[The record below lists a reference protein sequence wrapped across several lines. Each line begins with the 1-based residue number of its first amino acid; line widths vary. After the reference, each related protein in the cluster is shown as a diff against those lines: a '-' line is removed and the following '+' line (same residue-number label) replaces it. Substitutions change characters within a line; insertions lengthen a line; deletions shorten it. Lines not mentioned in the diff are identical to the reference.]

1 MSTPHVL
8 VVDDDPTLLLAF
20 PKLMRLWMDWVT
32 VDTADSAPVALER
45 VAATD
50 YDAIISDIRMPGMSG
65 LELLAAIRARLPTT
79 PILLITAYGEREF
92 VMQALRA
99 GAYDFIQK
107 PLDSEYFVASLSRAI
122 QMRHMSRQIE
132 AQQDAL
138 ARHAA
143 ELENTVAERTRDLRA
158 ALAAQDALLAERDQ
172 ALVQA
177 EAARRRLLF
186 LAEASNRLATSLDY
200 DTTLALVTRLAVPY
214 LADYCSLD
222 LVEDDGSLRYVTT
235 THADPAGA
243 NLVAELPRRLPPAA
257 NPAYPARDVLL
268 SGRPRLYADIAGD
281 LAAAGRHNIEIRHL
295 LQALDPRS
303 CMVVPLA
310 ARDRT
315 LGVLTFVGTTARARY
330 TAEDLTLAE
339 DIARRAALAVD
350 NARLY
355 QEAQNALRVR
365 DHFLSIAAHELKTP
379 MTSVLASAQLLQR
392 RAALEGR
399 TDPRDARTLRILVQQ
414 TLRLHRLVVS
424 LLDLSR
430 IDTGQLSIER
440 QVVDLNR
447 LLDRLLDE
455 MSPAFERH
463 TLLARLGEAP
473 VLVLGDE
480 LRLEQVL
487 YNLLQNAVKYSPNGG
502 TIGVRLDCEAGAAV
516 VTVTDEGVGVPAGAE
531 DQLFDRFY
539 RADTPATQ
547 RISGMGVGLYVVKEI
562 VTLHGGTVAAAGR
575 DGQGSV
581 FTVRLPLYQ
590 PPAPGAE
597 I

>member
-1 MSTPHVL
+1 MSTPQVL
-8 VVDDDPTLLLAF
+8 IVDDDPTLLLAF

-32 VDTADSAPVALER
+32 VDTADSAPTALDR

-65 LELLAAIRARLPTT
+65 LELLGAIHARRPTT

-122 QMRHMSRQIE
+122 QMRHLSRQVE
-132 AQQDAL
+132 EQQAAL

-143 ELENTVAERTRDLRA
+143 ELETTVAERTGELRA
-158 ALAAQDALLAERDQ
+158 ALEAQDALLRERDQ
-172 ALVQA
+172 ALVEA
-177 EAARRRLLF
+177 EAAKNRLLF
-186 LAEASNRLATSLDY
+186 LADASNLLATSLDY
-200 DTTLALVTRLAVPY
+200 KTTLDLVTRLAVPY

-235 THADPAGA
+235 THMDPDKAH
-243 NLVAELPRRLPPAA
+243 LVAEFRRQFPPGANSNYPVWEVLRTGRPLLYPDITTSMVAAGTHNAEIRRLF
-257 NPAYPARDVLL
+257 
-268 SGRPRLYADIAGD
+268 
-281 LAAAGRHNIEIRHL
+281 EM
-295 LQALDPRS
+295 LQPRS

-310 ARDRT
+310 ARGRT
-315 LGVLTFVGTTARARY
+315 LGLLTFVGTATRAPY
-330 TAEDLTLAE
+330 GSEDLTLAE

-355 QEAQNALRVR
+355 QEAQQALRVR
-365 DHFLSIAAHELKTP
+365 DHFLSIASHELKTP

-399 TDPRDARTLRILVQQ
+399 TDPRDARTLQLLIQQ

-430 IDTGQLSIER
+430 IETGQLSIEHHM
-440 QVVDLNR
+440 VDLNG
-447 LLDRLLDE
+447 LLERLLDE

-463 TLLARLGEAP
+463 TLLARLTEAP
-473 VLVLGDE
+473 LPVLGDE

-502 TIGVRLDCEAGAAV
+502 TISVRLECDADQAV
-516 VTVTDEGVGVPAGAE
+516 VIVADQGIGIPPNALA
-531 DQLFDRFY
+531 QLFDRFY
-539 RADTPATQ
+539 RAEDPATQ

-575 DGQGSV
+575 EGPGST
-581 FTVRLPLYQ
+581 FTVRLPLYRAAA
-590 PPAPGAE
+590 PAE
-597 I
+597 

>member
-1 MSTPHVL
+1 M
-8 VVDDDPTLLLAF
+8 
-20 PKLMRLWMDWVT
+20 
-32 VDTADSAPVALER
+32 
-45 VAATD
+45 
-50 YDAIISDIRMPGMSG
+50 
-65 LELLAAIRARLPTT
+65 
-79 PILLITAYGEREF
+79 
-92 VMQALRA
+92 
-99 GAYDFIQK
+99 
-107 PLDSEYFVASLSRAI
+107 
-122 QMRHMSRQIE
+122 
-132 AQQDAL
+132 
-138 ARHAA
+138 
-143 ELENTVAERTRDLRA
+143 
-158 ALAAQDALLAERDQ
+158 
-172 ALVQA
+172 
-177 EAARRRLLF
+177 
-186 LAEASNRLATSLDY
+186 
-200 DTTLALVTRLAVPY
+200 
-214 LADYCSLD
+214 
-222 LVEDDGSLRYVTT
+222 
-235 THADPAGA
+235 
-243 NLVAELPRRLPPAA
+243 
-257 NPAYPARDVLL
+257 
-268 SGRPRLYADIAGD
+268 
-281 LAAAGRHNIEIRHL
+281 
-295 LQALDPRS
+295 
-303 CMVVPLA
+303 
-310 ARDRT
+310 
-315 LGVLTFVGTTARARY
+315 
-330 TAEDLTLAE
+330 
-339 DIARRAALAVD
+339 
-350 NARLY
+350 
-355 QEAQNALRVR
+355 
-365 DHFLSIAAHELKTP
+365 
-379 MTSVLASAQLLQR
+379 
-392 RAALEGR
+392 
-399 TDPRDARTLRILVQQ
+399 QQ

-487 YNLLQNAVKYSPNGG
+487 YNLLQNAVKYSPNGR

>member
-8 VVDDDPTLLLAF
+8 IVDDDPTLLLAF

-32 VDTADSAPVALER
+32 VDTADSASTALDR

-50 YDAIISDIRMPGMSG
+50 YDAIISDIRMPDMSG
-65 LELLAAIRARLPTT
+65 LELLAAIRARRPTT

-122 QMRHMSRQIE
+122 QMRHLSRQVE
-132 AQQDAL
+132 EQQAAL

-143 ELENTVAERTRDLRA
+143 ELETTVAERTGELRA
-158 ALAAQDALLAERDQ
+158 AMAAQDALLAERDQ
-172 ALVQA
+172 ALVLA
-177 EAARRRLLF
+177 EAAKSRLLF
-186 LAEASNRLATSLDY
+186 LAEASNLLATSLDY

-222 LVEDDGSLRYVTT
+222 MVEDDASLRYVTT
-235 THADPAGA
+235 THVDPDKAH
-243 NLVAELPRRLPPAA
+243 LVAEFRRQFPPSA
-257 NPAYPARDVLL
+257 NTNDPVWEVLRT
-268 SGRPRLYADIAGD
+268 GRPRLYPDVTASIV
-281 LAAAGRHNIEIRHL
+281 AAGMHNAEIRRLFGVLH
-295 LQALDPRS
+295 PRS
-303 CMVVPLA
+303 CIVMPLA
-310 ARDRT
+310 ARGRT
-315 LGVLTFVGTTARARY
+315 LGLLTFVGTATRVPY
-330 TAEDLTLAE
+330 GAEDLTLAE

-355 QEAQNALRVR
+355 QEAQKALRVR
-365 DHFLSIAAHELKTP
+365 DHFLSIASHELKTP

-399 TDPRDARTLRILVQQ
+399 TDPRDARTLQLLIQQ
-414 TLRLHRLVVS
+414 TLRLHRLVIS

-430 IDTGQLSIER
+430 IETGQLSIEHH
-440 QVVDLNR
+440 VVDLNG

-455 MSPAFERH
+455 MSPAFERY
-463 TLLARLGEAP
+463 TLLARLTEAP

-502 TIGVRLDCEAGAAV
+502 TISVRLECDADQAV
-516 VTVTDEGVGVPAGAE
+516 VIVA
-531 DQLFDRFY
+531 DQGIGIPPDALAHLFNRFY
-539 RADTPATQ
+539 RAEDPATQ

-562 VTLHGGTVAAAGR
+562 VTLHRGTVAAAGR
-575 DGQGSV
+575 EGPGST
-581 FTVRLPLYQ
+581 FTVRLPLYHAGA
-590 PPAPGAE
+590 PAE
-597 I
+597 

>member
-65 LELLAAIRARLPTT
+65 LELLAAIRARRPTT

-243 NLVAELPRRLPPAA
+243 NLVAELRRRLPPARQSRLSGA
-257 NPAYPARDVLL
+257 RCAAERPAPALCRYRGRSGRRGPAQYRDPAPVAGARSPLVHGRAPGGAGPHARGADVCGHHGPRSVHRRGSHPGRRHRPARGP
-268 SGRPRLYADIAGD
+268 GRGQRPALPGSAERL
-281 LAAAGRHNIEIRHL
+281 
-295 LQALDPRS
+295 
-303 CMVVPLA
+303 
-310 ARDRT
+310 
-315 LGVLTFVGTTARARY
+315 ARA
-330 TAEDLTLAE
+330 
-339 DIARRAALAVD
+339 
-350 NARLY
+350 
-355 QEAQNALRVR
+355 
-365 DHFLSIAAHELKTP
+365 
-379 MTSVLASAQLLQR
+379 
-392 RAALEGR
+392 
-399 TDPRDARTLRILVQQ
+399 
-414 TLRLHRLVVS
+414 
-424 LLDLSR
+424 
-430 IDTGQLSIER
+430 
-440 QVVDLNR
+440 
-447 LLDRLLDE
+447 
-455 MSPAFERH
+455 
-463 TLLARLGEAP
+463 
-473 VLVLGDE
+473 
-480 LRLEQVL
+480 
-487 YNLLQNAVKYSPNGG
+487 
-502 TIGVRLDCEAGAAV
+502 
-516 VTVTDEGVGVPAGAE
+516 
-531 DQLFDRFY
+531 
-539 RADTPATQ
+539 
-547 RISGMGVGLYVVKEI
+547 
-562 VTLHGGTVAAAGR
+562 
-575 DGQGSV
+575 
-581 FTVRLPLYQ
+581 
-590 PPAPGAE
+590 
-597 I
+597 

>member
-8 VVDDDPTLLLAF
+8 IVDDDPTLLQAF

-32 VDTADSAPVALER
+32 VDTANSAPVALDR

-65 LELLAAIRARLPTT
+65 LELLAAIRARRPTT
-79 PILLITAYGEREF
+79 PILLITAYSEREF

-122 QMRHMSRQIE
+122 QMRHLSRQIE

-138 ARHAA
+138 TRHAA
-143 ELENTVAERTRDLRA
+143 ELETTVAERTRDLRA
-158 ALAAQDALLAERDQ
+158 ALVAQDALLAERDQ

-177 EAARRRLLF
+177 EAAKKRLLF
-186 LAEASNRLATSLDY
+186 LAEASNLLATSLDY

-222 LVEDDGSLRYVTT
+222 MVEDDGSLRYVTT
-235 THADPAGA
+235 THMDPAKTD
-243 NLVAELPRRLPPAA
+243 LVAEFRRQFPPVD
-257 NPAYPARDVLL
+257 NPAYPVRDVLR
-268 SGRPRLYADIAGD
+268 SGQPLLYADIIGD
-281 LAAAGRHNIEIRHL
+281 MTAAGRHNIQLHRL

-315 LGVLTFVGTTARARY
+315 LGLLTFVGTTARAPY
-330 TAEDLTLAE
+330 SADDLTLAE

-355 QEAQNALRVR
+355 QEAQKALRVR
-365 DHFLSIAAHELKTP
+365 DHFLSIASHELKTP
-379 MTSVLASAQLLQR
+379 MTSVLASAQVLQR

-399 TDPRDARTLRILVQQ
+399 TDPRDARTLRILIQQ

-440 QVVDLNR
+440 HLVDLNG

-502 TIGVRLDCEAGAAV
+502 TIGVRLDCAADEV
-516 VTVTDEGVGVPAGAE
+516 AVTVTDEGIGIPADALA
-531 DQLFDRFY
+531 QLFDRFY
-539 RADTPATQ
+539 RAEDPATQ

-575 DGQGSV
+575 EGQGST

-590 PPAPGAE
+590 APLPAE
-597 I
+597 